1 MNDKLYSETTC
12 QIDDVKSL
20 NLPTFKELE
29 RLLIYH
35 AVEWEDLAESIT
47 LVDNIYRTKLGSY
60 VDDDVE
66 DEILFHYDC
75 FRNEFQC
82 EFGVGILLSHFS
94 DLTDDDDLEDVFFI
108 LKKEDIYELTA
119 KAALLNEQLPFKT
132 MNWAD

>member
-12 QIDDVKSL
+12 QIEDVKSL

-29 RLLIYH
+29 QLLIYH

-47 LVDNIYRTKLGSY
+47 LVDNIYRAKLASY

-75 FRNEFQC
+75 FRNEFKSK
-82 EFGVGILLSHFS
+82 FGVGILLSHFS

-119 KAALLNEQLPFKT
+119 KATLLKEQLPFKT

>member
-1 MNDKLYSETTC
+1 MNNKLYSEITC

-47 LVDNIYRTKLGSY
+47 LVDNIYRAKLGSY

-75 FRNEFQC
+75 FRNEFQSK
-82 EFGVGILLSHFS
+82 FGVGILLSHFS

-108 LKKEDIYELTA
+108 LKKEDIYELTP
-119 KAALLNEQLPFKT
+119 KATVLKEQLPFKT

>member
-1 MNDKLYSETTC
+1 MNNKLYSETTC
-12 QIDDVKSL
+12 QIEDVKSL

-35 AVEWEDLAESIT
+35 GVEWEDLAESII
-47 LVDNIYRTKLGSY
+47 LADNIYRAKLASY

-82 EFGVGILLSHFS
+82 EFGIGILLNHFS

>member
-1 MNDKLYSETTC
+1 MNDKLYSEITC

-29 RLLIYH
+29 QLLTYH

-47 LVDNIYRTKLGSY
+47 LVDNIYRAKLGSY

-75 FRNEFQC
+75 FRNEFQSK
-82 EFGVGILLSHFS
+82 FGVGILLSHFS

-108 LKKEDIYELTA
+108 LKKEDIYELTP
-119 KAALLNEQLPFKT
+119 KAALLKEQLPFKT

>member
-1 MNDKLYSETTC
+1 MNNKLYSEITC

-29 RLLIYH
+29 QLLTYH

-47 LVDNIYRTKLGSY
+47 LVDNIYRTKLASY

-75 FRNEFQC
+75 FRNEFQS

-119 KAALLNEQLPFKT
+119 KAALLKEQLPFKT

>member
-12 QIDDVKSL
+12 QIEDVKSL

-29 RLLIYH
+29 QLLIYH

-47 LVDNIYRTKLGSY
+47 LVDNIYRAKLGSY

-75 FRNEFQC
+75 FRTEFKSK
-82 EFGVGILLSHFS
+82 FGVGILLSHFS

-119 KAALLNEQLPFKT
+119 KAKLLKEQLPFKT
-132 MNWAD
+132 MSWAD

>member
-1 MNDKLYSETTC
+1 MNDKLYSETIC

-47 LVDNIYRTKLGSY
+47 LADNIYRAKLGSY

-66 DEILFHYDC
+66 D
-75 FRNEFQC
+75 
-82 EFGVGILLSHFS
+82 
-94 DLTDDDDLEDVFFI
+94 
-108 LKKEDIYELTA
+108 
-119 KAALLNEQLPFKT
+119 
-132 MNWAD
+132 

>member
-1 MNDKLYSETTC
+1 MNDKLYSEITC
-12 QIDDVKSL
+12 QIEDVKSL

-29 RLLIYH
+29 QLLIYH

-47 LVDNIYRTKLGSY
+47 LVDNIYRAKLGSY

-75 FRNEFQC
+75 FCNEFQSK
-82 EFGVGILLSHFS
+82 FGVGILLSHFS

-119 KAALLNEQLPFKT
+119 KATLLKEQLPFKT

>member
-1 MNDKLYSETTC
+1 MNNKLYSEITC

-47 LVDNIYRTKLGSY
+47 LADNIYRAKLESY

-75 FRNEFQC
+75 FRTEFQSK
-82 EFGVGILLSHFS
+82 FGVGILLSHFS

-108 LKKEDIYELTA
+108 LKKEDIYELTTKA
-119 KAALLNEQLPFKT
+119 KVLKEQLPFKT

>member
-47 LVDNIYRTKLGSY
+47 LVDNIYRAKLGSY

-75 FRNEFQC
+75 FRNEFKSK
-82 EFGVGILLSHFS
+82 FGVGILLSHFS

-119 KAALLNEQLPFKT
+119 KAALLEEQLPFKT

>member
-12 QIDDVKSL
+12 QIEDVKSL

-29 RLLIYH
+29 QLLIYH

-47 LVDNIYRTKLGSY
+47 LVDNIYRAKLGSY

-75 FRNEFQC
+75 FRNEFKSK
-82 EFGVGILLSHFS
+82 FGVGILLSHFS

-119 KAALLNEQLPFKT
+119 KATLLKEQLTFKT
-132 MNWAD
+132 MN